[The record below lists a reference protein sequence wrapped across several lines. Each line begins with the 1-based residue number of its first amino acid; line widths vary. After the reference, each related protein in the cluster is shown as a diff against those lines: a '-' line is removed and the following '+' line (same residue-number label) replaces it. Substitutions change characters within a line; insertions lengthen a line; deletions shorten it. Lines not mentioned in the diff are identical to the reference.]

1 MPTSADRLNR
11 QSSLVG
17 QAAQPKVLSFSAI
30 KRDRVEATVRRFSIV
45 DRMAAL
51 AWAESAH
58 SLGYTRLVFEPA
70 AHIDGAPAGEFLLI
84 YARDCAWSS
93 WGVGCDN
100 DGLTLWHAPRG
111 KTIGRF
117 RDMHDALDKI
127 RAITVGE

>member
-1 MPTSADRLNR
+1 MPTSADRLKR
-11 QSSLVG
+11 QLSDMG
-17 QAAQPKVLSFSAI
+17 QAVQPKVLSFSAV
-30 KRDRVEATVRRFSIV
+30 KRDRADVAIRRFSIV

-51 AWAESAH
+51 AWGESAQ
-58 SLGYTRLVFEPA
+58 SLGYTKLVFEPA

-93 WGVGCDN
+93 WGIGCDN

-117 RDMHDALDKI
+117 QDMQQALDKI
-127 RAITVGE
+127 RTITLGE